1 MHDDGEPTEQVGE
14 TITVVG
20 GQRASICSSRS
31 MPAFD
36 DLIQHD
42 PTNAYGYIGK
52 AYVLRHHIQKETDPV
67 RKKVLQANEL
77 SLLEEAY
84 EVTGQ
89 SNVAASALAT
99 ARERMG
105 DTDDAIEVL
114 RVGLDRKPTDNRLR
128 DLWIRYEIDRD
139 NPEEALEIATEGARI
154 DPTSWRMQRHI
165 ARLKNRLERV

>member
-1 MHDDGEPTEQVGE
+1 M
-14 TITVVG
+14 
-20 GQRASICSSRS
+20 
-31 MPAFD
+31 
-36 DLIQHD
+36 
-42 PTNAYGYIGK
+42 
-52 AYVLRHHIQKETDPV
+52 

-165 ARLKNRLERV
+165 ARLKNRLERD